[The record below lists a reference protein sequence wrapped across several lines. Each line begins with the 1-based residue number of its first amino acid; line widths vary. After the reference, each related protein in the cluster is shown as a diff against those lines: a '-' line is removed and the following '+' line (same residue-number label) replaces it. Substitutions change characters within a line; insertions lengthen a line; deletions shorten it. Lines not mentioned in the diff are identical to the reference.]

1 MLLPEDK
8 KKERYFTPIM
18 KVLETLKYT
27 NCRLKLNIKF
37 TREFELLLGDSWE
50 ISGYIPQK
58 AINNIT
64 LI

>member
-1 MLLPEDK
+1 
-8 KKERYFTPIM
+8 M

-27 NCRLKLNIKF
+27 NCRLKLNLKF

-50 ISGYIPQK
+50 ISVYISQK
-58 AINNIT
+58 AINNVI